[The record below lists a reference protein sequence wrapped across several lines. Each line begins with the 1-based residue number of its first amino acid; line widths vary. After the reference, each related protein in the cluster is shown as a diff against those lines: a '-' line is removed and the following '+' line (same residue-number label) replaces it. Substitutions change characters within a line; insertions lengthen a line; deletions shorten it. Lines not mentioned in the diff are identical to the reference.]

1 MPKLKTHSGAKK
13 RFKLTATGKV
23 KFKRAKMR
31 HILSKKS
38 PGMKTT
44 HRAPGILKERDAKHI
59 RILLGV
65 DS

>member
-13 RFKLTATGKV
+13 RFSLTATGKV

-38 PGMKTT
+38 PGMK
-44 HRAPGILKERDAKHI
+44 RNLRGPGILKERDAKHI
-59 RILLGV
+59 RRLLGV